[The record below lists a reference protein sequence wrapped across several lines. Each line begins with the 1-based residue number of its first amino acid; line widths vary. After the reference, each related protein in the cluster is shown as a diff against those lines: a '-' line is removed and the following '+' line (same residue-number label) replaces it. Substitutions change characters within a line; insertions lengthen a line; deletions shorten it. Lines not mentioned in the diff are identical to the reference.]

1 MALLTAIRRGCN
13 DDCSQY
19 LIVKGKANMLY
30 ITTCQAENT
39 FAITRQLAAYLSAQI
54 DETVHCVDE
63 ISWEERY
70 RRLDAGEIDIGWICG
85 YPYIL
90 RAAAPDARLALLAA
104 PVMAGER
111 YQSRPCY
118 FSDVVVQ
125 MHSPYQQFQDLRGL
139 TWAVNEPGS
148 HSGYNVTRYH
158 LAQLEETDGYFGRVV
173 ASGGH
178 MRSINQV
185 LAGEVDASAIDSTVW
200 EWAQSQQ
207 PALTDQLR
215 VIETIG
221 PSPIPPL
228 VIQNR
233 VPAALV
239 DHIRTL
245 LLHLHEDT
253 HGRDLLAQAGLKK
266 FTAVTDADYDPIR
279 TMAQEAARVT
289 WAI

>member
-1 MALLTAIRRGCN
+1 
-13 DDCSQY
+13 
-19 LIVKGKANMLY
+19 
-30 ITTCQAENT
+30 
-39 FAITRQLAAYLSAQI
+39 
-54 DETVHCVDE
+54 
-63 ISWEERY
+63 
-70 RRLDAGEIDIGWICG
+70 
-85 YPYIL
+85 
-90 RAAAPDARLALLAA
+90 
-104 PVMAGER
+104 
-111 YQSRPCY
+111 
-118 FSDVVVQ
+118 VVQ
-125 MHSPYQQFQDLRGL
+125 MHSPYQQFQDLRGV

-158 LAQLEETDGYFGRVV
+158 LAQLGETDGFFGQVV

-200 EWAQSQQ
+200 EWAQTQQ
-207 PALTDQLR
+207 PALTSRLR

-228 VIQNR
+228 VIQKS
-233 VPAALV
+233 VPAALA

-245 LLHLHEDT
+245 LLHLHEDI
-253 HGRDLLAQAGLKK
+253 HGRDLLAQAGLKQ

-279 TMAQEAARVT
+279 HMAQEAARVT